1 MRTIS
6 AAAAWNGE
14 EFRCAGATLVELS
27 GGNAQEADPANL
39 RTMVV
44 LQDVTGPN
52 RTFVDCAANGRFEP
66 IVADAAECSNGSFR
80 R

>member
-6 AAAAWNGE
+6 AVAAWNGE

-27 GGNAQEADPANL
+27 GGDAQETDPANL

-44 LQDVTGPN
+44 LQDVTGPKLPFPIAPN
-52 RTFVDCAANGRFEP
+52 NVCFVLFG
-66 IVADAAECSNGSFR
+66 G
-80 R
+80 

>member
-6 AAAAWNGE
+6 AVAAWNGE

-27 GGNAQEADPANL
+27 GGDAQETDPANL

-44 LQDVTGPN
+44 LQDVTGPQP
-52 RTFVDCAANGRFEP
+52 TFATFMALL
-66 IVADAAECSNGSFR
+66 CSTL
-80 R
+80 